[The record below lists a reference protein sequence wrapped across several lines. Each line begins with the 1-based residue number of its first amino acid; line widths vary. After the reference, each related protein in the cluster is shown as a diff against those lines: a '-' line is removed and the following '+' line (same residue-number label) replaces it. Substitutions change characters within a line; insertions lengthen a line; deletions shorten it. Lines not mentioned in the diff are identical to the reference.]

1 MEIQSFKA
9 QIEAFMKLKHM
20 LWLAAFALL
29 FVWGCADKSQN
40 QQNSGNDSTAVD
52 SMATA
57 ENDSNFKW
65 VADEFADIRVL
76 RYKVPGF
83 AELPLEQKKLLYYL
97 SEAATSGRDIIYDQ
111 NYKNNILVRR
121 TLENI
126 YKTYNGDKSDEKWK
140 AFHTY
145 LKQIWYSNG
154 LHHHYSYEKHEPG
167 FDYAYFETLVKGS
180 DQAKFPLERGQ
191 TVDILLA
198 NLKPIIFDPKVDFKR
213 VNKDAGV
220 DPIAASANNN
230 YEGVTLKEVEKFY
243 KAMNVPGDTTPP
255 SYGLNSKLVKSGN
268 QLIEKTWKV
277 GGMYGQAIEQIV
289 SWLKKAT
296 AVMTNAKQKKST
308 ELLIQYYE
316 TGDLKKFDEYNLAWI
331 DDKDGEIDFIN
342 GFIEVYGD
350 AIGRRGAYESVVQ
363 LTDPIASKRISAI
376 AKDAQWFEDNSPIM
390 DAHKKKNVTGISAK
404 VINVVMEAG
413 DASPSTPIGINLPNA
428 DWIREIG
435 SKSVNLANIVEAY
448 DQAGKRTGILEEF
461 AWDEAEVTLSRKFG
475 GLPSNLHTDMHEV
488 IGHASGQVNPG
499 VGTPHETLGKYASTL
514 EEGRAD
520 LVALYYLMDPK
531 LVEMGVMPSLEVG
544 KAQYS
549 DYIRNGMMLQ
559 LRRLKI
565 GKNIEEDHMRN
576 RQLICKWVLEKGKG
590 EKVVEQRVREG
601 KTYFVVNNYEKLR
614 DLFGQ
619 LLREIQRI
627 KSEGDMKAA
636 TALVEG
642 YGVKVDQKLHQEVLD
657 RVASLK
663 IPPYSGFINP
673 VLKPV
678 LDGSGNIIDV
688 KIEYPEDFTEQH
700 LYYSEKYS
708 FLPTIN

>member
-1 MEIQSFKA
+1 
-9 QIEAFMKLKHM
+9 MKIKHM
-20 LWLAAFALL
+20 LWLVALTTL
-29 FVWGCADKSQN
+29 FVWGCDGNTTN
-40 QQNSGNDSTAVD
+40 QQNGGSDSLSVDSTASVEDD
-52 SMATA
+52 SL
-57 ENDSNFKW
+57 FKW

-83 AELPLEQKKLLYYL
+83 AELPLEQKKLLYFL
-97 SEAATSGRDIIYDQ
+97 SQAATSGRDIIYDQ
-111 NYKNNILVRR
+111 NYKHNILVRR

-126 YKTYNGDKSDEKWK
+126 FKTYNGEKSGEQWT

-145 LKQIWYSNG
+145 LKQVWYSNG
-154 LHHHYSYEKHEPG
+154 IHHHYSYEKHEPG

-180 DQAKFPLERGQ
+180 DQAKFPLERGE
-191 TVDILLA
+191 TVDMLLA
-198 NLKPIIFDPKVDFKR
+198 KLKPVLFDPKVDFKR

-230 YEGVTLKEVEKFY
+230 YEGVTLKEDEKFY
-243 KAMNVPGDTTPP
+243 KAMNVEGDTTPP

-296 AVMTNAKQKKST
+296 DVMTNPKQKKAT
-308 ELLIQYYE
+308 ELLIEYYE
-316 TGDLKKFDEYNLAWI
+316 TGDLKKFDAYNLAWI
-331 DDKDGEIDFIN
+331 EDKEGDVDFIN

-363 LTDPIASKRISAI
+363 LTDPIASKRIAAI

-390 DAHKKKNVTGISAK
+390 DAHKKKEVTGISAK

-428 DWIREIG
+428 DWIRAIG

-531 LVEMGVMPSLEVG
+531 LVELGVMPSIEVG

-559 LRRLKI
+559 LRRLKL

-576 RQLICKWVLEKGKG
+576 RQLICKWVLEKGK
-590 EKVVEQRVREG
+590 KDNVVEQRVREG

-614 DLFGQ
+614 ELFGQ

-642 YGVKVDQKLHQEVLD
+642 YGVKVDQKLHKEVLD
-657 RVASLK
+657 RVEALK

-673 VLKPV
+673 VLSPV
-678 LDGSGNIIDV
+678 LDGKGNIIDI
-688 KIEYPEDFTEQH
+688 KIEYPDDFTQQH
-700 LYYSEKYS
+700 LYYGEKYS
-708 FLPTIN
+708 FLPNVN

>member
-1 MEIQSFKA
+1 
-9 QIEAFMKLKHM
+9 M

-40 QQNSGNDSTAVD
+40 QQNSSNDSTAVD

-126 YKTYNGDKSDEKWK
+126 YKTYTGEKSDEKWT

-198 NLKPIIFDPKVDFKR
+198 KLKPIIFDPKVDFKR

-243 KAMNVPGDTTPP
+243 KAMNVPGDSTPP

-296 AVMTNAKQKKST
+296 AVMTNEKQKKAT

-331 DDKDGEIDFIN
+331 DDKDGEVDFIN

-363 LTDPIASKRISAI
+363 LTDPVASKRIAAI

-531 LVEMGVMPSLEVG
+531 LVEMGVMPSIEVG
-544 KAQYS
+544 NAQYS

-708 FLPTIN
+708 FLPNIN

>member
-1 MEIQSFKA
+1 
-9 QIEAFMKLKHM
+9 MKLKHM

>member
-1 MEIQSFKA
+1 
-9 QIEAFMKLKHM
+9 M
-20 LWLAAFALL
+20 LWFVALTVL
-29 FVWGCADKSQN
+29 FVWGCGNGTNN
-40 QQNSGNDSTAVD
+40 QQNTGNDSTAVD
-52 SMATA
+52 SNATV

-83 AELPLEQKKLLYYL
+83 SELPLEQKKLLYYL

-111 NYKNNILVRR
+111 NYRNNLLVRR

-126 YKTYNGDKSDEKWK
+126 YKTYNGDKSGENWT

-154 LHHHYSYEKHEPG
+154 IHHHYSYEKHEPG

-180 DQAKFPLERGQ
+180 DQGKFPLERGQ

-198 NLKPIIFDPKVDFKR
+198 KLKPIIFDPKVDFKR
-213 VNKDAGV
+213 VNKDDGV
-220 DPIAASANNN
+220 DPVAGSANNN
-230 YEGVTLKEVEKFY
+230 YEGVTAKEVDKFY
-243 KAMNVPGDTTPP
+243 KAMVVPGDTTPP

-268 QLIEKTWKV
+268 TLVEKTWKV

-289 SWLKKAT
+289 NWLKKGT
-296 AVMTNAKQKKST
+296 EVMTNAKQKKAT

-316 TGDLKKFDEYNLAWI
+316 TGDLRKFDEYSLAWI
-331 DDKDGEIDFIN
+331 DDKDGEVDFIN

-363 LTDPIASKRISAI
+363 LTDPVASKRISAI
-376 AKDAQWFEDNSPIM
+376 AKEAQWFEDNSPIM
-390 DAHKKKNVTGISAK
+390 DAHKKKEVTGISAK

-428 DWIREIG
+428 DWIRKRG

-461 AWDEAEVTLSRKFG
+461 AWDEAEVALSRKFS

-499 VGTPHETLGKYASTL
+499 IGAPHETLGKYASTL

-520 LVALYYLMDPK
+520 LVALYYLLDPK
-531 LVEMGVMPSLEVG
+531 LVEMGVMPSVEVG

-576 RQLICKWVLEKGKG
+576 RQLICKWVLEKGK
-590 EKVVEQRVREG
+590 KDNVVEQRVREG

-657 RVASLK
+657 RVATLK

-678 LDGSGNIIDV
+678 MDGKGNIIDV